1 MLKVTILDEAL
12 KAINKQA
19 VSSGIQKVVDLEAG
33 MDVAKNFRD
42 ISYS

>member
-19 VSSGIQKVVDLEAG
+19 VSSGIQKVVEFGDG
-33 MDVAKNFRD
+33 MDAKNLWDR
-42 ISYS
+42 S